1 MRFYLGILALLVAP
15 TLALIGIRQ
24 YRAYQAMQAETQA
37 DQAAK
42 SHSQR
47 GEVLF
52 FNASWCGPCRQ
63 MKPIVAQMRGQGY
76 HMRDLDV
83 DKNRSLAKQY
93 GIHAIPTFVFVEN
106 GTEVNR
112 FSGGTSAEALRKMC
126 SKPAY
131 H

>member
-1 MRFYLGILALLVAP
+1 
-15 TLALIGIRQ
+15 
-24 YRAYQAMQAETQA
+24 
-37 DQAAK
+37 
-42 SHSQR
+42 
-47 GEVLF
+47 
-52 FNASWCGPCRQ
+52 

-93 GIHAIPTFVFVEN
+93 GIRAIPTFVFVEN

-112 FSGGTSAEALRKMC
+112 FSGGTSAEALHKMC